1 MKHSNHPRGPR
12 SRSAAA
18 GKVRS
23 LFGRA
28 AAGVQGRGADLWEQ
42 AGERSHRMREAADG
56 TRRGTRRRGIIAAG
70 VGFTALFSMWQLV
83 QANVLAVNFTT
94 GDNEFSLYSNY
105 LDARY
110 AAGFL
115 SSTTR
120 KNQTQDSCSQNA
132 SGDSSNG
139 VTGASATNAQCGV
152 AELGI
157 NNAQLAG
164 LCAIAHEKLPVL
176 GTVSLMIR
184 SGINNYGGLSA
195 TGGQTIPDNYSSIS
209 TTSNGTSVNVGSG
222 ASPLTVTSTGQLP
235 SSTNGLI
242 TANQLYVNSNAL
254 SGYGNLIS
262 GLNLG
267 QNAPDVAA
275 YAGLGTGG
283 TPGSPGTG
291 SWPTGQTAPTAGNF
305 GLYASQL
312 NVAGLGA
319 STYGLDLAGNIN
331 LPGLSIQV
339 VAGSKGQADCS

>member
-1 MKHSNHPRGPR
+1 MKHSNHRRGPR
-12 SRSAAA
+12 SSSAST

-23 LFGRA
+23 LIRRTADEARA
-28 AAGVQGRGADLWEQ
+28 RAGALRDQAAEKSHLMQETATASRRGSRKRGLVAAG
-42 AGERSHRMREAADG
+42 AGF
-56 TRRGTRRRGIIAAG
+56 
-70 VGFTALFSMWQLV
+70 VALFSMWQLV

-120 KNQTQDSCSQNA
+120 KNTSSDSCAPNA
-132 SGDSSNG
+132 SGDSSNA
-139 VTGASATNAQCGV
+139 VTGGTATNGQCGV

-157 NNAQLAG
+157 NTAQLAG
-164 LCAIAHEKLPVL
+164 LCAIAHEKLPVI

-209 TTSNGTSVNVGSG
+209 TTGGGTTVNVGSG
-222 ASPLTVTSTGQLP
+222 ASLTVTGTGQLP
-235 SSTNGLI
+235 GTTNGLI
-242 TANQLYVNSNAL
+242 TANQLYINSNAL

-267 QNAPDVAA
+267 QNAGDVSS
-275 YAGLGTGG
+275 YAGLGANGA
-283 TPGSPGTG
+283 PGSPGTG
-291 SWPTGQTAPTAGNF
+291 SWPTGQAAPTAGNF
-305 GLYASQL
+305 GLYANQL
-312 NVAGLGA
+312 NVAGLGG

-339 VAGSKGQADCS
+339 VTGSKGQADCS